1 MPPFGQLTGGADFIT
16 AYTTE
21 LAPVVAGVVVE
32 LPPPPPL
39 RHAVSNSAENGSA
52 LRINLVMVMFIC
64 IPVLWFATNIFVR
77 FVLKVG
83 TETCPPYVTSKAKQI
98 SKIKFQSPR
107 L

>member
-1 MPPFGQLTGGADFIT
+1 MPPFGQVAMGAVLMT

-39 RHAVSNSAENGSA
+39 RHAVSKSADNGSA
-52 LRINLVMVMFIC
+52 LCNNLAMVMFIC
-64 IPVLWFATNIFVR
+64 NPVLWFATNIFVH

-83 TETCPPYVTSKAKQI
+83 TKTCPPYITSKAKQI